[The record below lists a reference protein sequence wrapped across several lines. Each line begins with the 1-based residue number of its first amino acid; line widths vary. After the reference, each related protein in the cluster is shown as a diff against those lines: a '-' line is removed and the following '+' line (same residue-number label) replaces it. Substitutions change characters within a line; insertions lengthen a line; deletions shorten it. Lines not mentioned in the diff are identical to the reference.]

1 MRKNI
6 IIAVLA
12 TVVAGF
18 VILMILG
25 LTVFNEDTVY
35 ESQVSPSLVQSDIPS
50 EQNTD
55 TAKKMYMKGCDDGTM
70 TDYCAC
76 TYDYLTARY
85 TIAQIAQM
93 GDEYDKTGDLTEEMW
108 AAVDACL

>member
-12 TVVAGF
+12 TIVVGFVALMIIGF
-18 VILMILG
+18 VITKEEQNSYIP
-25 LTVFNEDTVY
+25 
-35 ESQVSPSLVQSDIPS
+35 PSIVQSDVQYDN
-50 EQNTD
+50 QNVF
-55 TAKKMYMKGCDDGTM
+55 KQEYMKGCDDGTM

-85 TIAQIAQM
+85 TLAQIAKM
-93 GDEYDKTGDLTEEMW
+93 GDEYEKTGDLTEEMW